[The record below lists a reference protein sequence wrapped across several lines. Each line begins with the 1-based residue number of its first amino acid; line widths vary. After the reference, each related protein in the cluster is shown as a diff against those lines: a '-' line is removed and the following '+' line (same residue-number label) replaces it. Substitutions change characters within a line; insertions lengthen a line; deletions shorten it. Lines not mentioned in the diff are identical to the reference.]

1 MTDLVTL
8 VEAEGKVEVGIT
20 SAFRG
25 NRTRHFKK
33 ERIPLKLSSSR
44 RKASISNRCLILMRL
59 AVGIIE
65 DVMMKLGF
73 WSHSCTLS

>member
-8 VEAEGKVEVGIT
+8 VEAEGRVEVGIT
-20 SAFRG
+20 SAFGG
-25 NRTRHFKK
+25 NHTRHFKK

-59 AVGIIE
+59 GIG
-65 DVMMKLGF
+65 D
-73 WSHSCTLS
+73 H

>member
-8 VEAEGKVEVGIT
+8 VEAEGRVEVGIA
-20 SAFRG
+20 SAFGG

-44 RKASISNRCLILMRL
+44 RKDSVSNWCLILMRL
-59 AVGIIE
+59 GVG
-65 DVMMKLGF
+65 DP
-73 WSHSCTLS
+73 